1 MNDVET
7 LRKRRL
13 MRLLGLLGVNS
24 CLLLAGCDAPLL
36 FWEEEALKVI
46 DDALIEEE
54 KLKHPKDQHTS
65 DKTPHS
71 KWLNL

>member
-1 MNDVET
+1 MSCKIFY
-7 LRKRRL
+7 LF
-13 MRLLGLLGVNS
+13 GIGF

-54 KLKHPKDQHTS
+54 KLKHQKDQHTS

-71 KWLNL
+71 K